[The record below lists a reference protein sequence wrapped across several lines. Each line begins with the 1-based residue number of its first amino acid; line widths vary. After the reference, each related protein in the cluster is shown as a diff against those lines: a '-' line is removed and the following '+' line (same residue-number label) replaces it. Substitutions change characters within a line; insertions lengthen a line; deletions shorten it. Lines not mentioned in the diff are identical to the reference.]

1 MNAME
6 VSISVSLP
14 EFDGIIHGVPIAH
27 KKILENGDVRYLP
40 NMERVKR
47 MASKAKKWAMLRHKA
62 NSEKKIAIIFH
73 NYPPRN
79 SNIAV
84 LSV

>member
-62 NSEKKIAIIFH
+62 NSEKKIAIISITIRH
-73 NYPPRN
+73 VIPI
-79 SNIAV
+79 SAV